1 MWWKHAESRSD
12 SRGEKTV
19 SGTLVTFLG
28 KGRENPET
36 GYRKAKYRFEDRIRE
51 TAYFGLAMAEYLRPE
66 QLIILG
72 TRGSQ
77 WDLLVENVAS
87 SGVEEEARVELIDA
101 VVNARVEQ
109 PLLDRLTSVLTAALG
124 RKVVP
129 RLIPYGKDG
138 AEQNEIL
145 ETIARVIPRG
155 EVSFDLTHGFRH
167 LGMVGF
173 LSAFMMERIGKLD
186 VRGLWYGALD
196 MTENGVT
203 PVLRLDGLTSVQRW
217 IDALDQFEA
226 TGDYGVFAELLAADG
241 VKENKTRC
249 LKEAAFFERTFNVAD
264 AARKLQSF
272 LPVLD
277 QPLRGASGLFQA
289 QLKKRLD
296 WVREASLEAHQRR
309 LAYQYLDR
317 GDYVRATIFAWEALV
332 TRECKAR
339 GYDPNNFRN
348 GREPAIDEFE
358 EEIQADAHPDWKRH
372 AYWRLKNLRNA
383 LAHGLL
389 RSNARERQILRD
401 PAGLHRELEASF
413 KRLLG

>member
-1 MWWKHAESRSD
+1 M
-12 SRGEKTV
+12 

-36 GYRKAKYRFEDRIRE
+36 GYRKAKYKFDDGIRE
-51 TAYFGLAMAEYLRPE
+51 TAYFGLAMAQYLNP
-66 QLIILG
+66 QTVVILG

-77 WDLLVENVAS
+77 WDLLVESVAR
-87 SGVEEEARVELIDA
+87 GGEEEGARLELIDA

-109 PLLDRLTSVLTAALG
+109 ALLDRLTPVLTAAVG
-124 RKVVP
+124 RKVIP
-129 RLIPYGKDG
+129 CLIPYGKDEE
-138 AEQNEIL
+138 EQNEIL
-145 ETIARVIPRG
+145 KTIARVVPKG

-196 MTENGVT
+196 MTEDGVT
-203 PVLRLDGLTSVQRW
+203 PVLRLDGLTAVQRW
-217 IDALDQFEA
+217 IDALEQFEA

-241 VKENKTRC
+241 VKEDKTRC
-249 LKEAAFFERTFNVAD
+249 LKEAAFFERTFNVSD
-264 AARKLQSF
+264 AARKLRTF

-277 QPLRGASGLFQA
+277 KPLPGASGLFQA
-289 QLKKRLD
+289 QLKRRLE
-296 WVREASLEAHQRR
+296 WVKEESLEAHQRR

-317 GDYVRATIFAWEALV
+317 GDYVRATIFGWEALV

-339 GYDPNNFRN
+339 GYNPDNYRS

-358 EEIQADAHPDWKRH
+358 AEIQADAHPDWKRQ
-372 AYWRLKNLRNA
+372 AYWKLKSLRNA

-389 RSNARERQILRD
+389 RGNERERQILRD
-401 PAGLHRELEASF
+401 PAQLHRELDASF